1 LPRQTDVKIGNL
13 FKINGLLL
21 DASFFF
27 FEKMERSSRS
37 RRVVSLTKAIEALKF
52 YRFYLVDGK
61 ISKIRALSPPTQPE
75 STTKRKSLRRA
86 ALPAF
91 QAGVGDATPE

>member
-1 LPRQTDVKIGNL
+1 
-13 FKINGLLL
+13 
-21 DASFFF
+21 
-27 FEKMERSSRS
+27 
-37 RRVVSLTKAIEALKF
+37 RRDVSLTKTQEALKF
-52 YRFYLVDGK
+52 YRFYFVAGQILK
-61 ISKIRALSPPTQPE
+61 NAPSPPTHPE